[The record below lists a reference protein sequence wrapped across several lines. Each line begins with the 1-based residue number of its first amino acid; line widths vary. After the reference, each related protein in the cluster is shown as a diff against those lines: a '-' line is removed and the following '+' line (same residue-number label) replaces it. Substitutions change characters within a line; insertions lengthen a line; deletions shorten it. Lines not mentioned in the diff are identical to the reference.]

1 MKRNLNSLIKFIC
14 VFFISSI
21 FNDVQ
26 AQNRKIPSRK
36 TEIFQLF
43 DRLEEAFVL
52 FPADIKRIAIL
63 EVRSNLQ
70 GLSVSNQEI
79 QSILIQKTSE
89 IGFRVILLP
98 ELDPLNVLTFNSN
111 DSNIKIENKSPLTR
125 TKENPE
131 KLKKLCFDNSIQALM
146 KFQIHYDSILGP
158 RMYIT
163 AIGPRNMEILWQKS
177 IQLNNNYIENQST
190 FEANL
195 GIGINGISKF
205 TSSLNSKINP
215 ITSDLNAIYYNFGI
229 NYNTALTSKKNIY
242 LGFNGT
248 LKVINQTPIKFKD
261 TNLGVQPF
269 VYLPSGGINCTIHF
283 LKKNNYKPEYWSNFR
298 IGLNYFNYNS
308 HTLSLEQQLNFEI
321 SNHLRV
327 GIRYEQAFDEFIT
340 YNQKSKNFIF
350 LDKTNYG
357 LQATFSF

>member
-1 MKRNLNSLIKFIC
+1 MKRNLNTFISLICVLFIMG
-14 VFFISSI
+14 IL
-21 FNDVQ
+21 NDVQ
-26 AQNRKIPSRK
+26 AQNKKITSRK

-52 FPADIKRIAIL
+52 FPADIKRIAML

-79 QSILIQKTSE
+79 QSILIQKTSD
-89 IGFRVILLP
+89 IGLRVILLP
-98 ELDPLNVLTFNSN
+98 ELDVTNVLTFNTN
-111 DSNIKIENKSPLTR
+111 DSNLKIENKSPLTR

-131 KLKKLCFDNSIQALM
+131 KLKKLCSENSIQALM
-146 KFQIHYDSILGP
+146 KYQIHYDSILGP

-163 AIGPRNMEILWQKS
+163 ALGPRNMEILWQKS
-177 IQLNNNYIENQST
+177 IQLNNNYIENQSL

-195 GIGINGISKF
+195 GIGMIGISKI
-205 TSSLNSKINP
+205 TNSLNPSTNP
-215 ITSDLNAIYYNFGI
+215 ITADLNAVYYNFGI
-229 NYNTALTSKKNIY
+229 NYNTALTAKKNVY
-242 LGFNGT
+242 LGFHGT
-248 LKVINQTPIKFKD
+248 LKVVNQTPIKFKD
-261 TNLGVQPF
+261 TNLGAQPF
-269 VYLPSGGINCTIHF
+269 AYLPSGGINCTIHF
-283 LKKNNYKPEYWSNFR
+283 IKKNSYKPEYWSNFR
-298 IGLNYFNYNS
+298 VGLNYFNYNS

-327 GIRYEQAFDEFIT
+327 GIRYEQAFDEFT
-340 YNQKSKNFIF
+340 TFYQKNRTFIF